1 MTEGQPADSPAA
13 LPWVSPHFGSTVTI
27 LFSDIRGFT
36 EYTDQYGD
44 EAAYRML
51 QVHNNV
57 LIEKLALFRGHVVK
71 TQGDS
76 FMVSFD
82 SARTAVTCAVA
93 IQRQL
98 DKFHSQERGA
108 TIQVGIGINVGEP
121 VREGADFFGG
131 TVNLAARICGVA
143 GPGQILVSE
152 TVRAVVG
159 KMEGTNFIDH
169 GLHEIKGFQA
179 PQRLFLVDWSEAD
192 QEVAPIVVAGA
203 PSVEKKGHPI
213 SASTAAEGSSQTAPL
228 LQSLFGAPLVA
239 PPIGAQQRAGRR
251 GQPPLVLI
259 ALVVAAVLVISG
271 VVGAI
276 ALTRG
281 NGKNGTANQTAKSSK
296 ASAIP
301 SAASSPSPLVFVGPV
316 FVDSPSVQL
325 TGDQPKQRGMVTIGN
340 QTYAHGLQYEGG
352 CAGPT
357 QLSVSFAVPS
367 GAHKFSTAFGSDV
380 THPSGNFT
388 FDVLVDG
395 ERVLDRQVPGDSA
408 PLTFDKDVTG
418 KSTVK
423 LSISAPIF
431 YGCALA
437 DWGDP
442 QFN

>member
-1 MTEGQPADSPAA
+1 MTEGQPADPTEA
-13 LPWVSPHFGSTVTI
+13 LPGVNPQFGSTVTI

-57 LIEKLALFRGHVVK
+57 LEEKLALYRGHVVK
-71 TQGDS
+71 KQGDS
-76 FMVSFD
+76 YMVSFE
-82 SARTAVTCAVA
+82 SARTAVNGAIA
-93 IQRQL
+93 IQREF
-98 DKFHSQERGA
+98 DKLHRQERGA
-108 TIQVGIGINVGEP
+108 TIQVGIGINMGEP
-121 VREGADFFGG
+121 VREGGDYFGG
-131 TVNLAARICGVA
+131 AVNLAARICGLA
-143 GPGQILVSE
+143 DAGQILVSE
-152 TVRAVVG
+152 TVQKVVG
-159 KMEGTNFIDH
+159 KMEGTKFIDH
-169 GLHEIKGFQA
+169 GLSELKGFQA

-192 QEVAPIVVAGA
+192 EKAAPMVVAGA
-203 PSVEKKGHPI
+203 PSVEKKGHPA
-213 SASTAAEGSSQTAPL
+213 SASTDAEVSSQTAPL
-228 LQSLFGAPLVA
+228 VQSLFGAPLVA
-239 PPIGAQQRAGRR
+239 PPIGAEPRAGRH

-259 ALVVAAVLVISG
+259 LVVAAVLVISG

-276 ALTRG
+276 ALARG
-281 NGKNGTANQTAKSSK
+281 NGKNGTANQTANSSK
-296 ASAIP
+296 VSAIP

-325 TGDQPKQRGMVTIGN
+325 TGDQPKLTGVVTIGN
-340 QTYAHGLQYEGG
+340 QTYDHGFQYEGG
-352 CAGPT
+352 CSGPT

-388 FDVLVDG
+388 FDVFVDG
-395 ERVLDRQVPGDSA
+395 QRVLDRQVPGDSA